1 MRRFLPKL
9 SRRQKLARN
18 LISAAVCLFLMAW
31 MWDFPTWSAENMLER
46 TARQYLLEESELM
59 YVGKDPGLFGGRT
72 LYGRNGGLL
81 LVIQCSPTP
90 LGLRYAWS
98 ELINEPVFC
107 TTRFHDPTDILMLVT
122 DPACASAEL
131 SITLGET
138 VLQGDVGEVVWMKE
152 DYTAQSEKIADG
164 VFRFRLEP
172 IFGEDDDSL
181 AAKTEREIFSGH
193 RVGDQENLK
202 IRLYDENGQ
211 LLSTHTPRG
220 LESDASWAW

>member
-1 MRRFLPKL
+1 MKRFLPKL

-31 MWDFPTWSAENMLER
+31 MWDFPTWSAESMLER

-72 LYGRNGGLL
+72 LYARSGDLL
-81 LVIQCSPTP
+81 LVIQCGPTP

-98 ELINEPVFC
+98 ELIDEPIYC
-107 TTRFHDPTDILMLVT
+107 TTRFHDATDILMLVA
-122 DPACASAEL
+122 DPACASAQL

-152 DYTAQSEKIADG
+152 RYTAQSGKIAPG

-172 IFGEDDDSL
+172 IFEEDDDSL
-181 AAKTEREIFSGH
+181 AAKTEREIFNRE
-193 RVGDQENLK
+193 RVGDHEDLE
-202 IRLYDENGQ
+202 IRLYGEDGQ
-211 LLSTHTPRG
+211 LLSIHTPEG
-220 LESDASWAW
+220 LESNASWAW